1 MYSVGA
7 LKGGIPKLPVSASD
21 PDYVNFA
28 QLLQR
33 TGQQTDNGPITARYT
48 QECPHILYYPIRC
61 RVFRG

>member
-33 TGQQTDNGPITARYT
+33 TGQQTYIGPLTARYT
-48 QECPHILYYPIRC
+48 RECSNLLCYPIK
-61 RVFRG
+61 